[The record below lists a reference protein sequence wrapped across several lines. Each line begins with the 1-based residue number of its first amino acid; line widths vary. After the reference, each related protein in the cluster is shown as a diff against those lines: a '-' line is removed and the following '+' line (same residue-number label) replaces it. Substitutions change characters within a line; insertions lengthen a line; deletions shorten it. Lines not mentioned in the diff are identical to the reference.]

1 MANIGY
7 PFLVEPFLVGDTR
20 RYIALFNKLGFKEG
34 GALYEGG
41 EETSIKGKCRW
52 FYVNL
57 EAKTY
62 WRGATEL
69 KGKVK
74 KLVFNEPLDRV
85 DFNLILLA
93 YLRHKGLIKS
103 DIDSIRFADK
113 DKGSDEELELKKLGL
128 IK

>member
-20 RYIALFNKLGFKEG
+20 RFIALFNKLGFKEG
-34 GALYEGG
+34 GVLYEGG
-41 EETSIKGKCRW
+41 EETTVKGKCRW

-74 KLVFNEPLDRV
+74 KRVFNECLSSDN
-85 DFNLILLA
+85 FLLILYA
-93 YLRHKGLIKS
+93 YLKQKGMIKEE
-103 DIDSIRFADK
+103 IDP
-113 DKGSDEELELKKLGL
+113 ELLKS
-128 IK
+128 

>member
-74 KLVFNEPLDRV
+74 KLVFNEPLNENN
-85 DFNLILLA
+85 FALILYA
-93 YLRHKGLIKS
+93 YLNQKGMIKNE
-103 DIDSIRFADK
+103 IDSF
-113 DKGSDEELELKKLGL
+113 LFKLVRERANGE
-128 IK
+128 